1 METKIC
7 SHSVHQVS
15 DLGKNT
21 QYDIALAVISSLMA
35 DCSQAQR
42 VIEAVADSPSGLG
55 YHDRY
60 AQGAESAYRVMLSN
74 LQAWRDALKKE

>member
-1 METKIC
+1 METIMC
-7 SHSVHQVS
+7 SHSVNQVS
-15 DLGKNT
+15 DLKKT
-21 QYDIALAVISSLMA
+21 QYDIALAVISSLME

-60 AQGAESAYRVMLSN
+60 AQGAESAYRAMLSN

>member
-1 METKIC
+1 METMMC

-15 DLGKNT
+15 DLKKS
-21 QYDIALAVISSLMA
+21 QYDIALAVISSLME

-42 VIEAVADSPSGLG
+42 VIEAVVDSPSGLG
-55 YHDRY
+55 CHDRH
-60 AQGAESAYRVMLSN
+60 AQGAESAYRAMLSN